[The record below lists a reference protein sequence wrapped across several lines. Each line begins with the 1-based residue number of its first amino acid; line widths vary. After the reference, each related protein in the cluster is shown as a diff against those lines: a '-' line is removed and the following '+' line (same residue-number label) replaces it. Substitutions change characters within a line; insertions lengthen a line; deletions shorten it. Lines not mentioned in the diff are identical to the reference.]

1 MKLVRANRHTLLATG
16 ITVFA
21 MIFASGCVTG
31 GKKTTRRT
39 KPTTEVTKKPGTK
52 EKAPAGQPAPQVTA
66 KPEVPPPPSVEQQ
79 LKFFKTHVIPESA
92 FGEED
97 IYFLSTVPS
106 APDAASVSEAVI
118 TIGIL
123 RTIINPVGSVI
134 KPTFSEEDLGGS
146 GDQKEPETAR
156 SGPSVEKLFKEKNV
170 DLADALAENPL
181 LATHA
186 VASMVRQA
194 LSLGSDDPDYQA
206 EIVNIIKKTAQK
218 WADLNRSLGGEAP
231 APDPETPVEP
241 KLMTDAYGNV
251 YDANAPKK
259 GDESTIAD
267 AQRLADAGRFQ
278 DAIKLASSVGTGHPS
293 YPLAQEKIKDYSNKA
308 VQNLRKKA
316 AAAFQSA
323 MPITDAKIRAQYLR
337 QAKTFLEEAIKNY
350 PQATQLPTVRDNLR
364 IISRDLEKL
373 ESEAGG

>member
-1 MKLVRANRHTLLATG
+1 MSLLIACAGVLST
-16 ITVFA
+16 
-21 MIFASGCVTG
+21 GCVTG
-31 GKKTTRRT
+31 GKKNAKRT
-39 KPTTEVTKKPGTK
+39 KPTTEVAKKPGSK
-52 EKAPAGQPAPQVTA
+52 EKAPAGQQPQVAA
-66 KPEVPPPPSVEQQ
+66 KPEVPPPPSIEQQ

-92 FGEED
+92 FGED
-97 IYFLSTVPS
+97 DVYFLSTVPAS
-106 APDAASVSEAVI
+106 PDAGSVSEAVI

-123 RTIINPVGSVI
+123 RSVINPVGSVI
-134 KPTFSEEDLGGS
+134 KPTFAEEDLVNK
-146 GDQKEPETAR
+146 DATQEPEAERT
-156 SGPSVEKLFKEKNV
+156 GPSVEKMFKEKNV

-181 LATHA
+181 LGTFS

-194 LSLGSDDPDYQA
+194 LSLGVDSPDYQA
-206 EIVNIIKKTAQK
+206 EIVNILKKTTQK
-218 WADLNRSLGGEAP
+218 WADLNRSFGGETNP
-231 APDPETPVEP
+231 APEAEATPEP
-241 KLMTDAYGNV
+241 KLMTDTYGNV
-251 YDANAPKK
+251 YDANAPKN
-259 GDESTIAD
+259 GDESTITD

-278 DAIKLASSVGTGHPS
+278 DAIKLASSVGSGHPS

-323 MPITDAKIRAQYLR
+323 MPITDAKVRAQYLR
-337 QAKTFLEEAIKNY
+337 QAKSFLEEALKNY